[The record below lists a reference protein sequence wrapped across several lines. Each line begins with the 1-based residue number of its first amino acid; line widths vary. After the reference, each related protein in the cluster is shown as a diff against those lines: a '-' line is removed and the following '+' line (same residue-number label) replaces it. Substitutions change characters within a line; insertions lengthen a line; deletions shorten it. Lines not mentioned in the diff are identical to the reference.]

1 MGSDETAITIPG
13 GPRVIDVFY
22 GNGAPSG
29 PNKILFPWVDRR
41 SDVSRG
47 RSGGGSGLCRVH
59 PRLELSSGL
68 DQKHWGLGLELRA
81 VLRTCTDMY
90 RLMEEVAQAV

>member
-1 MGSDETAITIPG
+1 M
-13 GPRVIDVFY
+13 PRAPAL
-22 GNGAPSG
+22 GA
-29 PNKILFPWVDRR
+29 LQWAV
-41 SDVSRG
+41 
-47 RSGGGSGLCRVH
+47 
-59 PRLELSSGL
+59 